1 MYPTAL
7 RIGIKKHEFFHMTPK
22 DFQYAVEAH
31 NENMKM
37 RQQLEEEHYKQ
48 IDYQAWLT
56 GIYVKI
62 AVGNVLGGKKSTPYP
77 QKPMTDNSESVA
89 EIAKNSGRTEEEINA
104 DLLMA
109 TLQIQEANARIEEV
123 QNGNETKAD

>member
-1 MYPTAL
+1 MYPAAL

-22 DFQYAVEAH
+22 DFQYAVDAY
-31 NENMKM
+31 NENMEM
-37 RQQLEEEHYKQ
+37 RQKLEEEHYKQ

-56 GIYVKI
+56 GLYVRA
-62 AVGNVLGGKKSTPYP
+62 AVGNVLGGKKGPQYP
-77 QKPMTDNSESVA
+77 QKPLTDNSESVA

-123 QNGNETKAD
+123 QNGNETRAD

>member
-7 RIGIKKHEFFHMTPK
+7 RMGIKKHEFFHMTPK
-22 DFQYAVEAH
+22 DFNYALDAY
-31 NENMKM
+31 NENFKA
-37 RQQLEEEHYKQ
+37 QQKLEEMHYNQ
-48 IDYQAWLT
+48 LDYQAWLI

-62 AVGNVLGGKKSTPYP
+62 AIGNVLGGKKSAPYP
-77 QKPMTDNSESVA
+77 QKPLTDNSESVT

>member
-1 MYPTAL
+1 
-7 RIGIKKHEFFHMTPK
+7 MTPK
-22 DFQYAVEAH
+22 DFEYALDAY
-31 NENMKM
+31 NETMKM

-56 GIYVKI
+56 GLYVRA
-62 AVGNVLGGKKSTPYP
+62 AVSNVLGGKKGPQYP
-77 QKPMTDNSESVA
+77 QKPLTDNSESVA

-123 QNGNETKAD
+123 QSGKETKAD

>member
-1 MYPTAL
+1 
-7 RIGIKKHEFFHMTPK
+7 MTPK
-22 DFQYAVEAH
+22 DFQYALDAY
-31 NENMKM
+31 NENMEM
-37 RQQLEEEHYKQ
+37 RQKLEEEHYKQ

-62 AVGNVLGGKKSTPYP
+62 AVGNVLGGKKSTQYP
-77 QKPMTDNSESVA
+77 QKPLSDNSDSVA
-89 EIAKNSGRTEEEINA
+89 EIAKHSGRTEEEINA